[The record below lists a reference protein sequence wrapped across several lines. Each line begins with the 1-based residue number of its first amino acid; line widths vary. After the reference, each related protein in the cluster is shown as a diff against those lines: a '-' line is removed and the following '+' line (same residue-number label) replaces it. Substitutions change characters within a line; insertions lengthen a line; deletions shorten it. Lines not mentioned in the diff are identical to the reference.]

1 VISLLMAVHLSE
13 DRCTA
18 TFIYREVL
26 VKTEK
31 QLGRKGNFNF
41 SFFCSL
47 PILNLYFANQSY

>member
-1 VISLLMAVHLSE
+1 MAVHLSE

-41 SFFCSL
+41 SFFCGFQILKLVFSQ
-47 PILNLYFANQSY
+47 PILLNI

>member
-1 VISLLMAVHLSE
+1 MAVHLSE